1 MISPLRFVC
10 FNIRMETNE
19 PDPADNWSNR
29 RDGVAAKLASSGA
42 DIIGL
47 QEVLPEQLTFLART
61 LGPLGYQHVGTG
73 RGIDGD
79 DEASPI
85 FFKRDVFELRGSQQ
99 RWLSDTPS
107 VPGSRLEGA
116 GCPRVVTAALL
127 NVKAYTKDVFVFC
140 CHLDHHGMVSAARR
154 FSNRLP
160 IQARQAEI
168 MLEQIDHFC
177 VSPSA
182 PRIVLGDFNSWRG
195 AGAHA
200 VLSERGYKDASVAS
214 GELDDTPT
222 FTGFRSG
229 NIVRRVLERL
239 TSAHIDWIFAS
250 GGVALSNYRVDPSV
264 HTATDGTHRN
274 LSDHRMIM
282 SDVSFDAIEG

>member
-1 MISPLRFVC
+1 M
-10 FNIRMETNE
+10 
-19 PDPADNWSNR
+19 
-29 RDGVAAKLASSGA
+29 AANLASSGA

-47 QEVLPEQLTFLART
+47 QEVLPGQLAFLARM
-61 LGPLGYQHVGTG
+61 LEPRGYQHVGTG
-73 RGIDGD
+73 RGTDGD

-85 FFKRDVFELRGSQQ
+85 FFKRDVFDLRGSEQ

-116 GCPRVVTAALL
+116 GCPRVVTAASL

-140 CHLDHHGMVSAARR
+140 CHLDHHGMMRAASRC
-154 FSNRLP
+154 SNGLP
-160 IQARQAEI
+160 VQARQAEI
-168 MLEQIDHFC
+168 MLEQVNSFC
-177 VSPSA
+177 ASPSA
-182 PRIVLGDFNSWRG
+182 PHIVLGDFNSWRG

-200 VLSERGYKDASVAS
+200 VLSDRGYKDASVAS

-229 NIVRRVLERL
+229 NILRRALERL

-250 GGVALSNYRVDPSV
+250 SGLSLSNYRVDPSV
-264 HTATDGTHRN
+264 YTADAGTQRN
-274 LSDHRMIM
+274 LSDHMMIM
-282 SDVSFDAIEG
+282 SDVSLDAIEG